1 VVTVHDYKLSL
12 CKNLKSGT
20 TEDILIPKSD
30 VLIYTTEDGTRVALR
45 PSGTEPKIKFYLSVN
60 CPLNCANDF
69 SETEKLLNTKIN
81 AIITEMNFS

>member
-1 VVTVHDYKLSL
+1 M

-30 VLIYTTEDGTRVALR
+30 VLIYTTEDGSRVALR

-60 CPLNCANDF
+60 SPLNSADEF
-69 SETEKLLNTKIN
+69 SATETLLNTKID
-81 AIITEMNFS
+81 AIITEMNLS